1 MRLAGAGG
9 GRRWGTRERSA
20 TMPIA
25 TTNPATGELL
35 RKFDALPED
44 RIDQAID
51 RSVAAFRALR
61 ETTFAQRAGW
71 MRAAAD
77 LLDAEQEDVGAL
89 MTLEMGK
96 TLTAAKAE
104 VTKCAAACRYYA
116 EPAERF

>member
-61 ETTFAQRAGW
+61 ETTFAQRAGGG
-71 MRAAAD
+71 RAAAA
-77 LLDAEQEDVGAL
+77 LLDAEQQAVGPL
-89 MTLEMGK
+89 MTRERGK
-96 TLTAAKAE
+96 PLTAAKAG
-104 VTKCAAACRYYA
+104 VTKCPPACR
-116 EPAERF
+116 